1 MLRAGGAR
9 KPGSGGRRGGAAQ
22 GLAGRAALFEWGCV
36 PSGVMLGRSGYRPLP
51 LGDFD
56 RFQQSSLGFLGSQKG
71 CLFPE
76 PGGVQTEAGEWPPS
90 TADPGGTAGIPRREL
105 AASQRSAALA
115 LAL

>member
-1 MLRAGGAR
+1 
-9 KPGSGGRRGGAAQ
+9 
-22 GLAGRAALFEWGCV
+22 
-36 PSGVMLGRSGYRPLP
+36 MLGRSGYRPLP

-90 TADPGGTAGIPRREL
+90 TAEPGGTGRHPQARTLCPRSRLVLRSHSKRRDRGGRGAERGRDWAL
-105 AASQRSAALA
+105 DASAERPFLGPWGSNCRALIV
-115 LAL
+115 

>member
-1 MLRAGGAR
+1 
-9 KPGSGGRRGGAAQ
+9 
-22 GLAGRAALFEWGCV
+22 
-36 PSGVMLGRSGYRPLP
+36 MLGRSGYRPLP

-90 TADPGGTAGIPRREL
+90 TAEPGGTGGIPRPEL
-105 AASQRSAALA
+105 SASQKSAGPALA
-115 LAL
+115 L